1 MELVGPDCSARQ
13 ASGTRGLLLG
23 FQVLLNLFK
32 FFSQVWHF
40 IVLSQIHSNHVA
52 QSKSKLK
59 EQNRRV
65 TLQAKPTR
73 SLQLCQTHGLHLP
86 KKCTAGDC
94 PGPQCRTAS
103 NREVTSFFYETITYI
118 YTMHQHQDR
127 ITVALSKFE
136 RSGSQCSDFVTIT
149 RYCLL
154 QVLLLLYTADKKRYS
169 LANTHG
175 SWAWWLTFAISI
187 QRQGHSWPGEAILI
201 YTESPSY
208 PAKISSP
215 QNKTSSQNNN
225 NKIPF
230 ESKKLRK

>member
-154 QVLLLLYTADKKRYS
+154 QVLLLLYTADKKGIH
-169 LANTHG
+169 LQIPTGAGHG
-175 SWAWWLTFAISI
+175 GSHLPSAF
-187 QRQGHSWPGEAILI
+187 RGRGILGL
-201 YTESPSY
+201 ERPS
-208 PAKISSP
+208 
-215 QNKTSSQNNN
+215 
-225 NKIPF
+225 
-230 ESKKLRK
+230 